1 MEARQIDLGGPVHLV
16 ADDGPGSGPTFV
28 LIHGLGGHHTNW
40 LALAPHLAARG
51 RVIAPD
57 LPGFGL
63 TPLDGRSASVTAS
76 RAFVSR
82 LIREYA
88 GGPVVLCGNSMGGL
102 ISILEAVAEPHL
114 VSGMVLIDP
123 ALPRRWTAAIDPSV
137 AAAFATNMLPRVG
150 EAVLERRRRLDP
162 ERVAMQTLRLC
173 TVDIDRVPH
182 ELVQAALDVARTRAT
197 MPWAVP
203 AFLEAARSLVRLL
216 ARRRRVLGLISAITT
231 PTLLIAG
238 VQDRLVPIA
247 SVRDVARIRPDWDVV
262 ELPHCGHV
270 PMMEDAPGVA
280 REIERWLDGP
290 CGMLI
295 AERGEKREQVAP
307 PRVGLRRAT
316 TRAGTDPP
324 S

>member
-1 MEARQIDLGGPVHLV
+1 MDARQIDLGGPVHLV
-16 ADDGPGSGPTFV
+16 ADDGPGHGPTFL

-40 LALAPHLAARG
+40 LALAPHLAKRG

-63 TPLDGRSASVTAS
+63 TPLDGRSASVTAN

-82 LIREYA
+82 LIREHV

-114 VSGMVLIDP
+114 VSGLVLIDP
-123 ALPRRWTAAIDPSV
+123 ALPRRWSAAINPAV
-137 AAAFATNMLPRVG
+137 AASFATNMLPRVG
-150 EAVLERRRRLDP
+150 EAVLERRRLDP

-173 TVDIDRVPH
+173 TVDMDRVPA
-182 ELVQAALDVARTRAT
+182 ELVQAALDMARAHAP

-216 ARRRRVLGLISAITT
+216 ARRRRVLGLIAAIST

-238 VQDRLVPIA
+238 VQDRLVPIS
-247 SVRDVARIRPDWDVV
+247 SVRDVARIRRDWDVV

-270 PMMEDAPGVA
+270 PMMEDAPRVA
-280 REIERWLDGP
+280 EEIERWLAGP

-295 AERGEKREQVAP
+295 AEHDARAAEKPVAP
-307 PRVGLRRAT
+307 PA
-316 TRAGTDPP
+316 
-324 S
+324 